1 MLISPDN
8 SALLVIDIQ
17 EKLLP
22 ALHDAETMVANSQW
36 LIEIANQLEVPIF
49 VTEQY
54 PKGLGHTSEQLLP
67 FLDKATVLR
76 KEHFS
81 TAEEHHC
88 LVEINK
94 ADQEQL
100 ILVGAESHIC
110 LLQSAIGLAEQGF
123 DVFVVTDAIR
133 SRKVSDYEIALIRLQ
148 QNGIQ
153 LVSKEMVAYEW
164 LKKANTDQFRHISR
178 NYLRDN

>member
-1 MLISPDN
+1 MLISPNN

-22 ALHDAETMVANSQW
+22 ALHDASTMLHNSKW
-36 LIEIANQLEVPIF
+36 LINIANELNIPVL

-54 PKGLGHTSEQLLP
+54 PQGLGHTSAELLP
-67 FLDKATVLR
+67 LLKNAEVMH

-81 TAEEHHC
+81 TAEEPHC
-88 LVEINK
+88 LEIINRQDK
-94 ADQEQL
+94 EQL
-100 ILVGAESHIC
+100 ILIGAESHIC
-110 LLQSAIGLAEQGF
+110 LLQSAVGLAEQGY

-133 SRKVSDYEIALIRLQ
+133 SRSQSDYETALIRLQ

-153 LVSKEMVAYEW
+153 RVSKEMVAYEW
-164 LKKANTDQFRHISR
+164 LQKCNTDLFRHISKT
-178 NYLRDN
+178 YLRDS